1 VAYALRAVRGYG
13 VWLRTEGLT
22 DATISTSNSPSPGF
36 LTLTSSIFHP
46 PLARVSWQT
55 IAFALYDML

>member
-1 VAYALRAVRGYG
+1 MCSL
-13 VWLRTEGLT
+13 WLRVGGVSWLT
-22 DATISTSNSPSPGF
+22 DATISISNSPSPGF

-55 IAFALYDML
+55 IAFALYDIL

>member
-1 VAYALRAVRGYG
+1 MCSL
-13 VWLRTEGLT
+13 WLRVGRVSWLT
-22 DATISTSNSPSPGF
+22 DATISISNSPSPGF

-55 IAFALYDML
+55 IAFALYDIL